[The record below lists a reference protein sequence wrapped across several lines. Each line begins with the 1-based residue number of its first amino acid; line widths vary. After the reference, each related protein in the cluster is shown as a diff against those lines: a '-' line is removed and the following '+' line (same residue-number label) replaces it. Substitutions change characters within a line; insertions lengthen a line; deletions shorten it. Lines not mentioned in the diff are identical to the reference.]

1 MCTPLWW
8 KLDTKK
14 QIDKHQKINPMKIQ
28 INKFKSLENLTFSIP
43 CQIVGGNGL
52 GKSTILEAISFALT
66 GKNLDGKEFEQVYD
80 NRVDIHDAIADA
92 SYFDNYGN
100 EFQRIVKPVFQTN
113 RAGIEE
119 IKIKRS
125 TECRKNGIVV
135 NDFSDEFQ
143 DFYKFGTDYFFNQ
156 KEDVQRSI
164 FIDILKSKLPD
175 YNVNAAALKL
185 KELKKSQKIE
195 VDLVEDL
202 QNANKNTKDVEVPVI
217 PADIEKFNDEYLSLA
232 SVDNSEAVS
241 EINKKNNEKQSIY
254 LKNKSE
260 LSQSIS
266 DTEIQ
271 IGKVKSSIETETE
284 LLENVK
290 KSVFVPKV
298 EESCES
304 LVNEVGLLSKKIEK
318 LQYFESL
325 EVYASLYFDNNPI
338 LVENR
343 TKISEILAEQFVYVP
358 NAESGN
364 CPISGKHCGTA
375 ERSSEV
381 SAKYKFDADVNTR
394 VTALKAKNREILE
407 KEMAAVNREYNAVK
421 SDLQEAERKLNRVVE
436 SNKLVESDNAL
447 KEMGFEM
454 QKKEEVLT
462 ISKKIIELETEFK
475 SLSKQLTE
483 KQTELSALIEP
494 PPEKLPESV
503 EISEE
508 LKTAH
513 AEFERINEQ
522 IIGANAINAN
532 NAKLIES
539 RSTEIKL
546 KQASLLQ
553 IIEKI
558 TTLTTEISDYFS
570 NLATIVKQEFAGDIE
585 IDVQLLEYVIS
596 KDEYKDC
603 FKITANGKVFP
614 YECNGALQNNVKMQV
629 LANLQ
634 RLKGYTGVTVMDNCE
649 ANTTQ
654 PVNTCGL
661 NCVLAYATLENE
673 LIIK

>member
-1 MCTPLWW
+1 
-8 KLDTKK
+8 
-14 QIDKHQKINPMKIQ
+14 MKIQ
-28 INKFKSLENLTFSIP
+28 INKFKSLENLAFSIP
-43 CQIVGGNGL
+43 CQISGGNGL

-80 NRVDIHDAIADA
+80 NRVDIHDAIADV

-156 KEDVQRSI
+156 KEDIQRSI

-175 YNVNAAALKL
+175 YDVNAASLKL

-195 VDLVEDL
+195 VDLVKDL
-202 QNANKNTKDVEVPVI
+202 KNANKNTKDVEVPET
-217 PADIEKFNDEYLSLA
+217 PADVCRQNDEYLALLSA
-232 SVDNSEAVS
+232 DNSEVVA

-260 LSQSIS
+260 LAQLIS

-271 IGKVKSSIETETE
+271 IGKVKSSIKTETE

-298 EESCES
+298 EESTDQLSDSVYELKNKLEG
-304 LVNEVGLLSKKIEK
+304 LV
-318 LQYFESL
+318 YFESI
-325 EVYASLYFDNNPI
+325 EKYAEKYFGNNPI

-343 TKISEILAEQFVYVP
+343 AKISEILAEQFVYIP

-381 SAKYKFDADVNTR
+381 SAKYKFDVDVNTR

-407 KEMAAVNREYNAVK
+407 KEMSAVNREYNAVK

-436 SNKLVESDNAL
+436 SNKLVESENYSKSVQFKIDNDKSI
-447 KEMGFEM
+447 KEIANKINDFEN
-454 QKKEEVLT
+454 ELT
-462 ISKKIIELETEFK
+462 RLSKK
-475 SLSKQLTE
+475 LTE
-483 KQTELSALIEP
+483 KQAELSSLIEP
-494 PPEKLPESV
+494 TPEKLPESV
-503 EISEE
+503 EISEG
-508 LKTAH
+508 LKAAH

-522 IIGANAINAN
+522 IIGAKAINAN

-539 RSTEIKL
+539 RTEEIKL
-546 KQASLLQ
+546 KQSNLLE

-570 NLATIVKQEFAGDIE
+570 NLATIVKQEFSGEIE
-585 IDVQLLEYVIS
+585 LDVQLLEYVMS
-596 KDEYKDC
+596 RDEYKDC

>member
-1 MCTPLWW
+1 
-8 KLDTKK
+8 
-14 QIDKHQKINPMKIQ
+14 MKIK

-43 CQIVGGNGL
+43 AQISGGNGL
-52 GKSTILEAISFALT
+52 GKSTILESISFVLT
-66 GKNLDGKEFEQVYD
+66 GKNLDGKEFEQVYN
-80 NRVDIHDAIADA
+80 NRVDIHDAIADV

-100 EFQRIVKPVFQTN
+100 EWQRIVKPVFQTN

-175 YNVNAAALKL
+175 YDVNAASLKL
-185 KELKKSQKIE
+185 KELKKSQKVE
-195 VDLVEDL
+195 VDAVKDL
-202 QNANKNTKDVEVPVI
+202 QNANKNTKDVPVPVI
-217 PADIEKFNDEYLSLA
+217 PADIRRQNDEYLALSSA
-232 SVDNSEAVS
+232 DNSEAVA
-241 EINKKNNEKQSIY
+241 EINRKNNESQSIY
-254 LKNKSE
+254 LKKKSE

-271 IGKVKSSIETETE
+271 ISKIKSSIETEKE
-284 LLENVK
+284 LLENVE
-290 KSVFVPKV
+290 KSVFVPK
-298 EESCES
+298 EIESTE
-304 LVNEVGLLSKKIEK
+304 LLEKEIACCKEK
-318 LQYFESL
+318 LSESAYFETI
-325 EVYASLYFDNNPI
+325 EDYATLYFDNNPV

-343 TKISEILAEQFVYVP
+343 TKISEILAEQFVYAP
-358 NAESGN
+358 NTESGN

-381 SAKYKFDADVNTR
+381 SAKYKFDFNVNAK
-394 VTALKAKNREILE
+394 VSALKNQNREILE

-436 SNKLVESDNAL
+436 SNKLIESDNEFL
-447 KEMGFEM
+447 KESFEIEN
-454 QKKEEVLT
+454 KKAIDLYSEQIL
-462 ISKKIIELETEFK
+462 KYQIELHT
-475 SLSKQLTE
+475 LSKRLIE
-483 KQTELSALIEP
+483 NQTELKNIVEP
-494 PPEKLPESV
+494 TSEKLPESV

-513 AEFERINEQ
+513 SEFERINEE
-522 IIGANAINAN
+522 IIGAKAINSN

-539 RSTEIKL
+539 RSAEIEL
-546 KQASLLQ
+546 KQTNLLE
-553 IIEKI
+553 IIAKI
-558 TTLTTEISDYFS
+558 ITLTTEISDYFS
-570 NLATIVKQEFAGDIE
+570 NLATIVKQEFSGDIE
-585 IDVQLLEYVIS
+585 LDVQLLEHVMS
-596 KDEYKDC
+596 RDEYKDC

-654 PVNTCGL
+654 PINTCGL
-661 NCVLAYATLENE
+661 NCVLAFATLENE